1 MRGTVR
7 AGAVSAALLLL
18 ASGLSVAMPAS
29 AASMRSVTSWI
40 DISSTRPASG
50 CSIDFG
56 IEIRDSG
63 NAVSS
68 TEVSLA
74 LFADDEV
81 ISTDS
86 AVTNGDG
93 VAHLT
98 VDTSGAAGN
107 GWLDVNVGGGYLTGM
122 FIGLGAGDSC
132 GDGADYLTVEGSVP
146 DVVVASDSGVESA
159 DGVFVPN
166 VPFYAQQRNL
176 SCEYAALHI
185 ATSALGNSVSEYAFD
200 DAVGW
205 SKNPHWGYR
214 GDITGAWGNTKDY
227 GVYAEPLAAALPQFG
242 FYGEVFYT
250 GGDTSALIS
259 RIDEGVPVLVWLGL
273 WGDQIEILE
282 TEGVAFAVT
291 AGMHVVVAYG
301 YDDDGLWVS
310 DPAIGG
316 ARHYTWSDFVY
327 YYSVLDG
334 MSLAVYPA

>member
-7 AGAVSAALLLL
+7 GGAVSGALLLV
-18 ASGLSVAMPAS
+18 ASIFSAAMPVS
-29 AASMRSVTSWI
+29 AASTRSVTSWI
-40 DISSTRPASG
+40 EVSSTRPASG
-50 CSIDFG
+50 CSIDIG

-63 NAVSS
+63 NAVAS

-74 LFADDEV
+74 LFADEDV

-86 AVTNGDG
+86 AVTDGDG
-93 VAHLT
+93 VAELT
-98 VDTSGAAGN
+98 VETGGASGN
-107 GWLDVNVGGGYLTGM
+107 GWLDVDVGGGYLTGLY
-122 FIGLGAGDSC
+122 IGLGAGDSC

-146 DVVVASDSGVESA
+146 DVVVEGDSGVESA

-185 ATSALGNSVSEYAFD
+185 ATSALGDPVSEYAFD
-200 DAVGW
+200 DVVGL

-214 GDITGAWGNTKDY
+214 GDITGAWGNTTDY
-227 GVYAEPLAAALPQFG
+227 GVYAEPLADALSQFG
-242 FYGEVFYT
+242 FYGEGFYT

-259 RIDEGVPVLVWLGL
+259 RIDQGVPVLVWLGL
-273 WGDQIEILE
+273 WGDQIEILK

-301 YDDDGLWVS
+301 YDDDGIWVS